1 MATSGPQVTKERPLA
16 DLAAQLKDIGVDIYS
31 VGIGPNVI
39 PSELETIASRPDNV
53 FRTQTT
59 SLPILASQLNGM
71 IRQGMFLLHLLP
83 LIILD
88 CPGLLVFFLLFLFLS
103 FKVVIPSTAANYMNL
118 TGNGHIV
125 GFKNKPPKCLQ
136 NMLCFLRKN
145 INLCYC
151 ICHFFNWK
159 LKDLE

>member
-1 MATSGPQVTKERPLA
+1 MVPRVLQIAILVTSGPQATKERPLA

-39 PSELETIASRPDNV
+39 PSELEAIASRPDNV

-71 IRQGMFLLHLLP
+71 IRQGMFLLHFLL

-88 CPGLLVFFLLFLFLS
+88 WPVLFCFALLFLLLS
-103 FKVVIPSTAANYMNL
+103 FKLGVS
-118 TGNGHIV
+118 
-125 GFKNKPPKCLQ
+125 
-136 NMLCFLRKN
+136 
-145 INLCYC
+145 
-151 ICHFFNWK
+151 
-159 LKDLE
+159 

>member
-1 MATSGPQVTKERPLA
+1 MVTSGLQVTKKRPLA

-39 PSELETIASRPDNV
+39 PSELEAIASRPDNV

-71 IRQGMFLLHLLP
+71 IRQGMFLLHFLS

-88 CPGLLVFFLLFLFLS
+88 CLDLFGLFLFFLLLS
-103 FKVVIPSTAANYMNL
+103 WKVVIPSTQP
-118 TGNGHIV
+118 TT
-125 GFKNKPPKCLQ
+125 
-136 NMLCFLRKN
+136 
-145 INLCYC
+145 
-151 ICHFFNWK
+151 
-159 LKDLE
+159 